1 MATTTSSVVSSPT
14 IPPQGGILEGG
25 NPSHYDPKNPIVTF
39 IIQAS
44 IIIILCRLIHWPLS
58 KIRQPR
64 VIAEVIAGIVLGPS
78 VMGRIPGFTDAIFPA
93 ASIPNLTLVANLG
106 LVLFL
111 FLVGLETDLRFLI
124 SNWRVAAS
132 VSAAGMILP
141 FGLGSAISYGLYHTF
156 RTEPGMVHIDFGTYL
171 LFIGIAMAITAF
183 PVLCRILTE
192 LKLLGTNVG
201 VIVLSA
207 GVGNDVVGWILLALC
222 VALVNAGSGITA
234 LWVLLVATGYIV
246 FLALVFRPL
255 FLRFL
260 NKTGSLQKG
269 PSQSVVTLTI
279 LIALASAFFTQI
291 IGIHAI
297 FGGFIIGLL
306 CPHEGGFA
314 IKLTEKIEDL
324 VAVLFL
330 PLYFT
335 LSGLSTNLGLLDSGT
350 VWGYVVGVIA
360 IAFLAKVAGG
370 ALASRLCGLLW
381 RESFSIGVLM
391 SCKGLVE
398 LIVLNIG
405 LQARILS
412 TRTFTIFVVM
422 ALVTTFAT
430 TPLTSLL
437 YPKWYQIKVERWRRG
452 EIDWDGHPIQSDGRQ
467 DSVATAK
474 EQLKTAPVRKM
485 LVYLRLDVLSSI
497 CTLAALLAPNRLTAP
512 PSPKLHPTKLKEAL
526 SSPEPAAEECAETE
540 VQPESA
546 LQVHGVRLMELT
558 DRDSSVMKV
567 SEIDEYALW
576 DPVINTFRAFGQW
589 RDIAIMAGVSVVPEY
604 SYADTVVGMAREEST
619 DLLLIPWSETGGM
632 SEVQTG
638 LGIDEASRFVNGP
651 YTVFVSDVLSNTT
664 SNVGVLVERSIY
676 SRSSGKRPQLTRTVS
691 ALSSR
696 SSIWGGSPAAAR
708 SHHIVLPFFG
718 GYDDRFALQFL
729 LQLAQNDQVT
739 ATVLHIDVPST
750 PPPKSV
756 TNTKDSQAESSTTP
770 SSVRAQRPESDGTFL
785 ASMRDSLP
793 DELKSR
799 VVFTR
804 LTPKADENVI
814 EFTINAVKEEMSQTT
829 PKAGNIVVVGRRQ
842 NGLDQTLA
850 AVPSQDEVGI
860 DARQALGAVG
870 QALNTPVF
878 GIRTH
883 LAKTYIALCIGT
895 TLGLLL
901 NFLQIRKYRSIVA
914 DPAREPTPEA
924 RPYGAMLGSIWLP
937 IGAFIYSFTQYTQ
950 LHWIG
955 PVIAL
960 VLITVGIFFLFESC
974 YSFTSDCYGENSSS
988 AIAGQGFMRNML
1000 GAVSPLFASQFFHNV
1015 GSQYAG
1021 LLLSVVATLLTFIP
1035 FVFYWYGPRLRA
1047 RSKLAAG

>member
-1 MATTTSSVVSSPT
+1 MVTTTSSVASSPT
-14 IPPQGGILEGG
+14 VPPQGGILEGG
-25 NPSHYDPKNPIVTF
+25 NPSHYDPKNPIVIF

-58 KIRQPR
+58 KLRQPR

-78 VMGRIPGFTDAIFPA
+78 VMGRIPGFTNAIFPT

-141 FGLGSAISYGLYHTF
+141 FGFGSAISYGLYHTF
-156 RTEPGMVHIDFGTYL
+156 RTEPGMAHIDFGTYL

-207 GVGNDVVGWILLALC
+207 GVGNDVVGWVLLALC

-234 LWVLLVATGYIV
+234 LWVLLVAAGYIA

-255 FLRFL
+255 FMRFL

-269 PSQSVVTLTI
+269 PSQSVVTITI
-279 LIALASAFFTQI
+279 LLALASAFFTQV

-452 EIDWDGHPIQSDGRQ
+452 EIDWNGHPIQPDGRQ
-467 DSVATAK
+467 DSVAAAK
-474 EQLKTAPVRKM
+474 EQRKTAPVRKM
-485 LVYLRLDVLSSI
+485 LVYLRLDGLSSI
-497 CTLAALLAPNRLTAP
+497 CTLAALLGPNRPATPEA
-512 PSPKLHPTKLKEAL
+512 PKLHPTKVKEAL
-526 SSPEPAAEECAETE
+526 SSPEPAVEESAETE
-540 VQPESA
+540 VQPEPA

-567 SEIDEYALW
+567 SEVDEYTLW

-604 SYADTVVGMAREEST
+604 SYADTVVGMAREESA

-651 YTVFVSDVLSNTT
+651 YTDFVSSVLSNTT
-664 SNVGVLVERSIY
+664 SNVGVLVERNIY
-676 SRSSGKRPQLTRTVS
+676 SRSSGKQRPQLTRTAS
-691 ALSSR
+691 ALSIR
-696 SSIWGGSPAAAR
+696 SSIWGGATAAAR

-718 GYDDRFALQFL
+718 GDDDRFALKFL

-739 ATVLHIDVPST
+739 ATVLHIDVLST
-750 PPPKSV
+750 PSGKSV
-756 TNTKDSQAESSTTP
+756 ANTKDSQAESSTSP
-770 SSVRAQRPESDGTFL
+770 STATTTQPESDGTFFAL
-785 ASMRDSLP
+785 MRDSLT
-793 DELKSR
+793 DEFESR

-804 LTPKADENVI
+804 LIPKADENVI

-829 PKAGNIVVVGRRQ
+829 PKAGNIVVVGRQ
-842 NGLDQTLA
+842 HNGLDQTMTLA
-850 AVPSQDEVGI
+850 AVSSPDEVGP

-870 QALNTPVF
+870 QALV
-878 GIRTH
+878 RTE
-883 LAKTYIALCIGT
+883 
-895 TLGLLL
+895 
-901 NFLQIRKYRSIVA
+901 NRIV
-914 DPAREPTPEA
+914 
-924 RPYGAMLGSIWLP
+924 GN
-937 IGAFIYSFTQYTQ
+937 
-950 LHWIG
+950 
-955 PVIAL
+955 VL
-960 VLITVGIFFLFESC
+960 VLQAGITSL
-974 YSFTSDCYGENSSS
+974 
-988 AIAGQGFMRNML
+988 QR
-1000 GAVSPLFASQFFHNV
+1000 
-1015 GSQYAG
+1015 
-1021 LLLSVVATLLTFIP
+1021 
-1035 FVFYWYGPRLRA
+1035 
-1047 RSKLAAG
+1047 